1 MFQILYKTEGSN
13 FVYQCIDADARDHFT
28 SVLENTGIEYEV
40 KEDTAEMYYQICGC
54 IFQSDGKLYTYVR
67 PEGDAKPGMSG
78 SVEVIDSYG
87 VKSVKEV
94 VILDTRKA
102 SVSEIRSIAK
112 KLGRDKLGRVTKIW
126 QRKIA

>member
-1 MFQILYKTEGSN
+1 MFQILYKANGSN
-13 FVYQCIDADARDHFT
+13 FVYQCIDADACNHFV
-28 SVLENTGIEYEV
+28 SVLKNTGIEYEV
-40 KEDTAEMYYQICGC
+40 KESTAEMYYQICGC

-102 SVSEIRSIAK
+102 SISEIRSIAK
-112 KLGRDKLGRVTKIW
+112 RLGRDKLGRVTKVW

>member
-1 MFQILYKTEGSN
+1 MFQILYKANGSN
-13 FVYQCIDADARDHFT
+13 FVYQCVDTAARDHFV

-40 KEDTAEMYYQICGC
+40 KEDTSEMYYQICGC

-94 VILDTRKA
+94 VILDTQKA
-102 SVSEIRSIAK
+102 SVSEIRAIAK
-112 KLGRDKLGRVTKIW
+112 KLGRDKLGRVTKVW